1 MLRELERELES
12 TARAQQAAASE
23 RAQQAAEQ
31 PVTIN
36 TLSLSPSLFLVSS
49 DAFGA
54 NELGCEL
61 GLAHGATENG
71 P

>member
-1 MLRELERELES
+1 MHSRRLSSRLRF
-12 TARAQQAAASE
+12 
-23 RAQQAAEQ
+23 
-31 PVTIN
+31 
-36 TLSLSPSLFLVSS
+36 TLSLALSLFLVSS